1 MLWTRYPS
9 KRMLISMSPSVL
21 IRNARK
27 RAGLTQSQLAERAG
41 VAQSVI
47 ARLERGGGNPTFE
60 TLERVLHAAGHRL
73 ELTAV
78 EQGLVTV
85 DESLIRQQLAL
96 SPGERMHEF
105 DALAATADML
115 SNARIRRHEQ
125 RA

>member
-1 MLWTRYPS
+1 MLQ
-9 KRMLISMSPSVL
+9 SMSPSVL
-21 IRNARK
+21 IREARRK
-27 RAGLTQSQLAERAG
+27 SGLTQAELAARAG
-41 VAQSVI
+41 VTQPVI

-73 ELTAV
+73 ELRAV

-96 SPGERMHEF
+96 SPAERVRSLQPQAALMQRLVKAGEH
-105 DALAATADML
+105 
-115 SNARIRRHEQ
+115 AREQ